1 MEEKELTTTQTIK
14 KDVEQILGDI
24 STDGINQNNIDY
36 IGKLVDIHKDLLMEE
51 EMRMKEELEMRY
63 GTYRRDYDYDDMSYG
78 RRRRDSR
85 GRYMKSGKMMD
96 DMYDTYNKYDESRT
110 YGDRGETAKSL
121 EYMMQS
127 AYDFICMLEDEASTD
142 EEMDII
148 RKYAR
153 KISEL

>member
-36 IGKLVDIHKDLLMEE
+36 IGKLVDIHKDLNQEE
-51 EMRMKEELEMRY
+51 YWKEKLEMRY

-85 GRYMKSGKMMD
+85 GRYRGD
-96 DMYDTYNKYDESRT
+96 DMLDEMRDNYDKYSENRRYGGRESS
-110 YGDRGETAKSL
+110 EAL
-121 EYMMQS
+121 EYMLES
-127 AYDFICMLEDEASTD
+127 VVCFVEMLEEDAS
-142 EEMDII
+142 EQDIELI
-148 RKYAR
+148 RKYTR
-153 KISEL
+153 KIANM

>member
-36 IGKLVDIHKDLLMEE
+36 IGKLVDVHKDINQEE
-51 EMRMKEELEMRY
+51 YWKEKLEMRY

-85 GRYMKSGKMMD
+85 GRYRGD
-96 DMYDTYNKYDESRT
+96 DMLDEMRDHYDRYNENRRYGGRESS
-110 YGDRGETAKSL
+110 EAL
-121 EYMMQS
+121 EYMLES
-127 AYDFICMLEDEASTD
+127 VVCFVEMLEEDAS
-142 EEMDII
+142 EQDIELI
-148 RKYAR
+148 RKYTR
-153 KISEL
+153 KIANM

>member
-36 IGKLVDIHKDLLMEE
+36 IGKLVDIHKDLSMEE
-51 EMRMKEELEMRY
+51 EMQMKEELGMRY

-85 GRYMKSGKMMD
+85 GRYRGD
-96 DMYDTYNKYDESRT
+96 DMLDEMRDNYDRYNENRRYGGRESS
-110 YGDRGETAKSL
+110 EAL
-121 EYMMQS
+121 EYMLES
-127 AYDFICMLEDEASTD
+127 VVCFVEMLEEDAS
-142 EEMDII
+142 EQVCQVLI
-148 RKYAR
+148 
-153 KISEL
+153 L

>member
-51 EMRMKEELEMRY
+51 EMRMKEELGMRY

-85 GRYMKSGKMMD
+85 GRYRGD
-96 DMYDTYNKYDESRT
+96 DMLDEMRDNYDRYSENRRYGGRESS
-110 YGDRGETAKSL
+110 EAL
-121 EYMMQS
+121 EYMLES
-127 AYDFICMLEDEASTD
+127 VVCFVEMLEEDAS
-142 EEMDII
+142 EQDIELI
-148 RKYAR
+148 RKYTR
-153 KISEL
+153 KIANM

>member
-36 IGKLVDIHKDLLMEE
+36 IGKLVDIHKDLNQEE
-51 EMRMKEELEMRY
+51 YWKEKLEMRY

-96 DMYDTYNKYDESRT
+96 DMYDTYNKYDESISRT
-110 YGDRGETAKSL
+110 
-121 EYMMQS
+121 
-127 AYDFICMLEDEASTD
+127 
-142 EEMDII
+142 
-148 RKYAR
+148 
-153 KISEL
+153 

>member
-63 GTYRRDYDYDDMSYG
+63 GTYRKDYDYDDMSYG

-85 GRYMKSGKMMD
+85 GRYRGD
-96 DMYDTYNKYDESRT
+96 DMLDEMRDNYDRYNENRRYGGRESS
-110 YGDRGETAKSL
+110 EAL
-121 EYMMQS
+121 EYMLES
-127 AYDFICMLEDEASTD
+127 VVCFVEMLEEDAS
-142 EEMDII
+142 EQDIELI
-148 RKYAR
+148 RKYTR
-153 KISEL
+153 KIANM

>member
-1 MEEKELTTTQTIK
+1 MDKVKEKVEKIINEMSEREL
-14 KDVEQILGDI
+14 EPNDI
-24 STDGINQNNIDY
+24 DML
-36 IGKLVDIHKDLLMEE
+36 GKLVDIVKDITMIDSEGV
-51 EMRMKEELEMRY
+51 KEMRY

-78 RRRRDSR
+78 RGRKRDSR
-85 GRYMKSGKMMD
+85 GRYMKSGRAMD
-96 DMYDTYNKYDESRT
+96 DMYNIYDRYDESRS
-110 YGDRGETAKSL
+110 YGDRGETTKSL

-127 AYDFICMLEDEASTD
+127 AYDFICMLEEEANTD

>member
-36 IGKLVDIHKDLLMEE
+36 IGKLVDIHKDLSMEE
-51 EMRMKEELEMRY
+51 EMQMKEELGMRY
-63 GTYRRDYDYDDMSYG
+63 GTYRRDYDYDDMPYG

-96 DMYDTYNKYDESRT
+96 DMYDTYNKYDDSRT

-127 AYDFICMLEDEASTD
+127 VYDFVCMLEDEATTD

>member
-36 IGKLVDIHKDLLMEE
+36 IGKLVDIHKDLSMEE
-51 EMRMKEELEMRY
+51 EMQMKEELGMRY

-85 GRYMKSGKMMD
+85 GRYRGD
-96 DMYDTYNKYDESRT
+96 DMLDEMRDNYDRYNENRRYGGRESS
-110 YGDRGETAKSL
+110 EAL
-121 EYMMQS
+121 EYMLES
-127 AYDFICMLEDEASTD
+127 VVCFVEMLEEDAS
-142 EEMDII
+142 EQDIELI
-148 RKYAR
+148 RKYTR
-153 KISEL
+153 KIANM